1 MLSANFFVCF
11 WLTFIGLVAMLGL
24 STAML
29 AGASL
34 RSGEI
39 AAGITATVLT
49 LACGLVCGIAQDT
62 CRSLKHKR

>member
-11 WLTFIGLVAMLGL
+11 LLTFISLMAMLGL

-29 AGASL
+29 AGVSL

-39 AAGITATVLT
+39 PAGITATVLT